1 MVIKGKQRGHIPE
14 IGRQI
19 VKKSKTLI
27 FGSQSRGTYIDAEI
41 DDMLASS
48 DKELDATKED
58 AKRQKRE
65 IDLLRRVVMSDD
77 QMSQLLTQ
85 LCSQSE
91 IGAGSGAEGGSGS
104 GRGVDD
110 PSCGDDDEGH

>member
-1 MVIKGKQRGHIPE
+1 EEMIKLGDLGADTP
-14 IGRQI
+14 RQI

-48 DKELDATKED
+48 DNEIDATKED

-65 IDLLRRVVMSDD
+65 TDLLRRVVMSDD
-77 QMSQLLTQ
+77 RMSH
-85 LCSQSE
+85 
-91 IGAGSGAEGGSGS
+91 GAERGNGS

-110 PSCGDDDEGH
+110 MSGGDDDEGP